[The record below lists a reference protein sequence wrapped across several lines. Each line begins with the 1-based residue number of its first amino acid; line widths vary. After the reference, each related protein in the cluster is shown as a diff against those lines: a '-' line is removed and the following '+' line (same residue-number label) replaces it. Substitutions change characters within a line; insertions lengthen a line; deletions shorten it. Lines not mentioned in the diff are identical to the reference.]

1 MKNIIRNIMVGLIS
15 LTLVAGS
22 IFMATRNPPVDGWG
36 WVCFGGIVVLGS
48 LALEKKEDEE

>member
-15 LTLVAGS
+15 LTLVVGS
-22 IFMATRNPPVDGWG
+22 IFMATRNPSVDGWG

-48 LALEKKEDEE
+48 LALENKED